1 MAIIYKEFRDTDKT
15 TFYPYDE
22 EQERFYRK
30 VAAGFVPAGPR
41 GGAIVAVGLELVL
54 RPPAAIYWLGEAQGA
69 STDDLIQK
77 ALDMKAELRVEEF
90 VGHIDESF
98 ARYLSFYNANA
109 RESKNAA
116 LSVVPAPNSGTAS
129 IDFHVT
135 AVRALLNPTNKRLN
149 LGQSEG
155 LRAALQALSK
165 TDFDTAT
172 AKEHPLLAALCY
184 AVSHLEVNQPDYGG
198 NRSKSFAKKDY
209 DVLNY
214 E

>member
-22 EQERFYRK
+22 DQERFYRK

-41 GGAIVAVGLELVL
+41 GGAIVAVGFELVL
-54 RPPAAIYWLGEAQGA
+54 RPPAAIYWLGEAQGS

-77 ALDMKAELRVEEF
+77 ALDMKTEFRIEEF
-90 VGHIDESF
+90 VGHLDESF
-98 ARYLSFYNANA
+98 TRYLSFRNANA
-109 RESKNAA
+109 RESKNAEQ
-116 LSVVPAPNSGTAS
+116 SVIQAPNSTTAS

-135 AVRALLNPTNKRLN
+135 AVRALLNPTNRLN

-172 AKEHPLLAALCY
+172 AKEHPLSAALCY
-184 AVSHLEVNQPDYGG
+184 AVSHLEVNQSDYSG